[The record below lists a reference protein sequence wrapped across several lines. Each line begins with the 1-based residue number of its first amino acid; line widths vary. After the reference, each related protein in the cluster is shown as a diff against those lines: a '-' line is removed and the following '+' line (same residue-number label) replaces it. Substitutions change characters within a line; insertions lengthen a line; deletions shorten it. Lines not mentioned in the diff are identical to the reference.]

1 MTTLTRVSYSIVAVF
16 ACFATCLLPAGIE
29 KTFALSIVSIGI
41 YALWCREFRL
51 YRASV
56 TQHLTRRVPMR
67 FRRYVDQAVPGAV
80 PLTDEVFF
88 VKALLFVPICAA
100 VVQDRNILMTCLVT
114 VVMIVIAL
122 VTLYAIIPTYRE
134 KAATAVEAMLLQIS
148 AGKPPL
154 APSRGGP
161 VSPATSPEP
170 SSSSPDAPHQ

>member
-1 MTTLTRVSYSIVAVF
+1 MTTLTRVSYFMVAVF

-29 KTFALSIVSIGI
+29 KTVALSIVPIGI
-41 YALWCREFRL
+41 YAIWCREFRL
-51 YRASV
+51 YRDSV
-56 TQHLTRRVPMR
+56 TQHLTRRVPIR
-67 FRRYVDQAVPGAV
+67 FWRYVDQAVPGAV
-80 PLTDEVFF
+80 PLTDEVLF
-88 VKALLFVPICAA
+88 VKTLLLVPICAA
-100 VVQDRNILMTCLVT
+100 VVQDRNILMTYLVA
-114 VVMIVIAL
+114 VVMIVIAV
-122 VTLYAIIPTYRE
+122 VTLYAIIPMYRE